1 MVPTPNR
8 QSRPHVSGQYG
19 DDVTDR
25 RTIADYHIVS
35 ATQITPQL
43 VQQHL
48 DETRDFEL
56 LLAQITNTSPPL
68 PLP

>member
-1 MVPTPNR
+1 MYLGNTGTTLR
-8 QSRPHVSGQYG
+8 
-19 DDVTDR
+19 DR